1 MDIIKKIKKSKSLWA
16 ILPSLN
22 ATDIEEALL
31 VSSEYYHNTGTS
43 LISDQ
48 DYDILMDRL
57 KELNPSSK
65 IFAQVGAPVKG
76 KKVKLPF
83 WMGSMNKIKADEKA
97 VNKWL
102 NEYSGPYVIGDKLD
116 GISCL
121 LTIKNNKIK
130 LYTRGDGT
138 YGQDITHLLGLINID
153 IGLLE
158 EIDQDIAIRGE
169 LIMSKKNFEKYQEIM
184 ANARNMV
191 GGIVNSKPES
201 VNKDH
206 AADVDLIFY
215 EVIKPNDKLSRQLK
229 ILKEWGLKVV
239 YYNIYK
245 TFDVNILESV
255 LSERKKKSGY
265 EIDGIIVTDNNK
277 HVRNISGNPSYSFA
291 FKGDTP
297 TIDTVVKRVIW
308 TPSKDGV
315 LVPRIKFKKVRLSNV
330 DLEYTTGFN
339 AKYIV
344 DNKIGSGAII
354 NVVRSGD
361 VIPYITHVVK
371 PAKKPDLPNIEY
383 VWDKNGVNI
392 ILADINDNETVI
404 IKRLTKFMRNIG
416 AENISE
422 GITTRLVE
430 AGFDTIPKIINMT
443 EEDFLTIDGFQERL
457 AEKIYNNL
465 QNSLDNLDIL
475 TLMDAS
481 NIFGRGF
488 GTKKFKKILDVY
500 PNIVNQYTKE
510 TDNIWRKKL
519 LDIEGF
525 DTITV
530 NKFLGEMP
538 NFQKFYK
545 VTNKTITIKPYIS
558 EINSEGIFQNQT
570 VVFTG
575 FRNADWQKFIEN
587 EGGKVSG
594 SVSKNTSLLVYNDG
608 EESSAKYQKAKQL
621 GIKTMTKSSF
631 SKKFEK

>member
-22 ATDIEEALL
+22 ATDIEEALS

-48 DYDILMDRL
+48 EYDILMDRL

-102 NEYSGPYVIGDKLD
+102 NEYSGPYVISDKLD

-121 LTIKNNKIK
+121 LTIKNNKTK

-255 LSERKKKSGY
+255 LSERKK
-265 EIDGIIVTDNNK
+265 N
-277 HVRNISGNPSYSFA
+277 
-291 FKGDTP
+291 
-297 TIDTVVKRVIW
+297 
-308 TPSKDGV
+308 
-315 LVPRIKFKKVRLSNV
+315 LVMK
-330 DLEYTTGFN
+330 
-339 AKYIV
+339 
-344 DNKIGSGAII
+344 
-354 NVVRSGD
+354 
-361 VIPYITHVVK
+361 
-371 PAKKPDLPNIEY
+371 
-383 VWDKNGVNI
+383 
-392 ILADINDNETVI
+392 
-404 IKRLTKFMRNIG
+404 
-416 AENISE
+416 
-422 GITTRLVE
+422 
-430 AGFDTIPKIINMT
+430 
-443 EEDFLTIDGFQERL
+443 
-457 AEKIYNNL
+457 
-465 QNSLDNLDIL
+465 
-475 TLMDAS
+475 
-481 NIFGRGF
+481 
-488 GTKKFKKILDVY
+488 
-500 PNIVNQYTKE
+500 
-510 TDNIWRKKL
+510 
-519 LDIEGF
+519 
-525 DTITV
+525 
-530 NKFLGEMP
+530 
-538 NFQKFYK
+538 
-545 VTNKTITIKPYIS
+545 
-558 EINSEGIFQNQT
+558 
-570 VVFTG
+570 
-575 FRNADWQKFIEN
+575 
-587 EGGKVSG
+587 
-594 SVSKNTSLLVYNDG
+594 
-608 EESSAKYQKAKQL
+608 
-621 GIKTMTKSSF
+621 
-631 SKKFEK
+631 